1 MRKMH
6 RILGLLA
13 AILTATALSAAT
25 IPNGTR
31 ISVRNTSSLNSG
43 TAKVGQGWT
52 GSLDQDLV
60 VNGST
65 VAHKGDPVK
74 GVVSIAV
81 DSGRLKTPGKL
92 GLRVTSVNGTPVHST
107 SYVVTGKSHMK
118 SNAEKIGGGAA
129 AGALIGALAGGGK
142 GAAIGAGAGGAAGTG
157 VAMYTGKQQAV
168 IGSEA
173 LMAFT
178 ITSSGTASAQL
189 KKR

>member
-6 RILGLLA
+6 RVLGLAA
-13 AILTATALSAAT
+13 AILTAAALSAAT

-31 ISVRNTSSLNSG
+31 ISVRNTTSLNSG

-52 GSLDQDLV
+52 GSLNQDVV
-60 VNGST
+60 VNGQT
-65 VAHKGDPVK
+65 LAHKGDTVK
-74 GVVSIAV
+74 GIVSTAV

-92 GLRVTSVNGTPVHST
+92 GLRVTSVNGIPVHST
-107 SYVVTGKSHMK
+107 SYVVTGKGHMK

-142 GAAIGAGAGGAAGTG
+142 GAAIGAGVGAGAGTG
-157 VAMYTGKQQAV
+157 VAMYTGKQQAI

-173 LMAFT
+173 VMAFT
-178 ITSSGTASAQL
+178 ITSTGTASAQL

>member
-1 MRKMH
+1 MKRMH
-6 RILGLLA
+6 KYLGVLATLLMASAMWA
-13 AILTATALSAAT
+13 AS

-31 ISVRNTSSLNSG
+31 IMVRNTTSLNSG
-43 TAKVGQGWT
+43 TAKVGQQWT
-52 GSLDQDLV
+52 GSLDQDVV
-60 VNGST
+60 VNGQT
-65 VAHKGDPVK
+65 IAHKGDPVK
-74 GVVSIAV
+74 GVVAVAV

-92 GLRVTSVNGTPVHST
+92 GVRVTSVNGSPVHST
-107 SYVVTGKSHMK
+107 MYTAVGKSHMK

-173 LMAFT
+173 LIPFT
-178 ITSSGTASAQL
+178 ITSTGTATAQL
-189 KKR
+189 RKR